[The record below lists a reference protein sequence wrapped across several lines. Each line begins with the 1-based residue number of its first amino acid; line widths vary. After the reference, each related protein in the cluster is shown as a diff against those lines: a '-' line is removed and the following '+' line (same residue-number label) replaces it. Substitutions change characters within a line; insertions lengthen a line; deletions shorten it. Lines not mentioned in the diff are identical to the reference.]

1 MIRISLAEMTGETRK
16 EMVKLAKAKCE
27 DHKVAVRNIRR
38 DANDNLK
45 KLKGSSV
52 SEDMIKG
59 FSDQVQK
66 LTDDY
71 IKKMDDLFA
80 SKEKDI
86 MTV

>member
-1 MIRISLAEMTGETRK
+1 MAI
-16 EMVKLAKAKCE
+16 
-27 DHKVAVRNIRR
+27 RNIRR
-38 DANDNLK
+38 DANDALK

-52 SEDMIKG
+52 SEDQIKG
-59 FSDQVQK
+59 FSDTVQK
-66 LTDDY
+66 HTDDF